1 MVCRV
6 EEYAIDTVYGME
18 TPLSPMLFLLAMKP
32 CIYMLFRYAQNSG
45 ELGFLRENSARFKMS
60 LYANDAAIFI
70 NPTPQ
75 DLSFVRDN

>member
-1 MVCRV
+1 
-6 EEYAIDTVYGME
+6 
-18 TPLSPMLFLLAMKP
+18 
-32 CIYMLFRYAQNSG
+32 MLFRYAQNSG

-75 DLSFVRDN
+75 DLSFVRDNRY